1 MLKEVK
7 YFIFFLIISLFFL
20 FTINFYFSDI
30 NIKKTFRNKNSVEK
44 NIGKFESTLPLLSND
59 TEKIVEYLSKEDI
72 SNEKKYSFWEL
83 LKNEN

>member
-44 NIGKFESTLPLLSND
+44 NIGKFELTLPLLSND

>member
-44 NIGKFESTLPLLSND
+44 IIGKFEATLPLLSND